1 MKPDAF
7 PGRLSPLQAD
17 LLRQLGLEGGEG
29 FFLTGGSALIGY
41 YGHDRLTRDLDL
53 FSRSEDSFAD
63 GPAWLSRAAEAVGAQ
78 MQPIR
83 TTPGF
88 RRYRVARGDEVTVV
102 DLVLESVPAVHPPHS
117 LSGTTLHLDAPEE
130 IAINKVC
137 ALVGRGEPRDLE
149 DLLFLAQRG
158 IDLDRAVD
166 EAVAKDAGVGIDTLL
181 LTLPAVPI
189 QGSQAL
195 MDFREA
201 WLKRLRL
208 GLLPPESGV
217 NGPGLGPGTS

>member
-1 MKPDAF
+1 VD
-7 PGRLSPLQAD
+7 
-17 LLRQLGLEGGEG
+17 GGEG

-53 FSRSEDSFAD
+53 FTRSEDCFAD
-63 GPAWLSRAAEAVGAQ
+63 GPAWLNRAAEAVGAQ
-78 MQPIR
+78 TQSIR

-88 RRYRVARGDEVTVV
+88 RRYRVARGDEATVV
-102 DLVLESVPAVHPPHS
+102 DLVLEPVPAVHPPQS
-117 LSGTTLHLDAPEE
+117 PSGTTLLLDAPEE

-149 DLLFLAQRG
+149 DLHFLAQCG

-166 EAVAKDAGVGIDTLL
+166 EAAAKDAGVGVDTLL
-181 LTLPAVPI
+181 LTLPGVPI
-189 QGSQAL
+189 QGARAL

-208 GLLPPESGV
+208 GLLPPE
-217 NGPGLGPGTS
+217 